1 MSNHEVR
8 ELWLDAAYILWGLW
22 QFHFDQ
28 LLPIAKT
35 SDLYSKCV
43 TQSKGHYLNFVVG
56 DIIAICYIFNILENA
71 LFGLMLNE
79 TLVFKIIWRLL
90 DERGQGRTEG
100 ERKGKKML

>member
-8 ELWLDAAYILWGLW
+8 ELWLNAAYILWGLW

-79 TLVFKIIWRLL
+79 TLVLKSSEGFRMR
-90 DERGQGRTEG
+90 EGRAEQRGEKG
-100 ERKGKKML
+100 EEML